1 MRISELQP
9 TTVGEA
15 ADQVIS
21 RLDEESLSRLRGM
34 DEAELVALHFG
45 LGMWIRNTFGL
56 WSGNKALLE
65 DCASD
70 GEPGCF
76 DPDEASMVILREVW
90 IRARQ

>member
-1 MRISELQP
+1 MRISKLQP

-21 RLDEESLSRLRGM
+21 RLDAESLSRLRGM
-34 DEAELVALHFG
+34 EETDLMAMHFG
-45 LGMWIRNTFGL
+45 LGTWIRNVFGL

-90 IRARQ
+90 RRVRE